1 MRILLEKLIVNY
13 PYLIAAILFVIG
25 ALTVLT
31 RSNLFKKLIG
41 INIMESAIFLM
52 FVAGGNIRGGAV
64 PILDKVNP
72 EPLYINPLPS
82 ALMLTGIVVSVSV
95 TAFALAL
102 IVRLYQSYGTTDARR
117 IAEMRNE
124 VSEK

>member
-1 MRILLEKLIVNY
+1 MKTLLDKLIINY
-13 PYLIAAILFVIG
+13 PYFAAVILFLIG
-25 ALTVLT
+25 AFTVLT

-52 FVAGGNIRGGAV
+52 FIAAGNIRGGAV
-64 PILDKVNP
+64 PILRQSNP
-72 EPLYINPLPS
+72 EALYINPVQS

-102 IVRLYQSYGTTDARR
+102 IIRLYQSYGTTDARR
-117 IAEMRNE
+117 IAEMKRE
-124 VSEK
+124 VT

>member
-1 MRILLEKLIVNY
+1 MKILVEKLIANY
-13 PYLIAAILFVIG
+13 PYFAAVILFIIG

-41 INIMESAIFLM
+41 INIMESAVFLM
-52 FVAGGNIRGGAV
+52 FIAAGNIKGGAV
-64 PILDKVNP
+64 PILDQANAKAK
-72 EPLYINPLPS
+72 YINPLPS

-102 IVRLYQSYGTTDARR
+102 IIRLYQSYGTTDARR

-124 VSEK
+124 VTGR